1 MKQEDEVFG
10 ILNKAVMPD
19 EIEWRVQSQTKDK
32 TKLIIVPYIN
42 NRCVMERFDFAFGN
56 ANWNSSFLEVTDG
69 FLCTITATVGDKTVS
84 RTDGA
89 NKTSIEALKGGI
101 SDSMKRTA
109 VQFGVGRCLY
119 KYPKVMVETQDK
131 YIPNWVYS
139 RLDKMVTVINN
150 GGFDRNFVILKE
162 DQ

>member
-1 MKQEDEVFG
+1 MNLATLTKPIQ
-10 ILNKAVMPD
+10 PD
-19 EIEWRVQSQTKDK
+19 EIEWRVQNQTKDGQ
-32 TKLIIVPYIN
+32 KLIIVPYIT
-42 NRCVMERFDFAFGN
+42 NRCVMDRLDEEFGVDKWCN
-56 ANWNSSFLEVTDG
+56 EFREIKDG
-69 FLCTITATVGDKTVS
+69 FICRITIITDSGNVYKE
-84 RTDGA
+84 DGA
-89 NKTSIEALKGGI
+89 SSTNIEPTKGGI

-139 RLDKMVTVINN
+139 RLDRMVTVINN